1 MTKHCLVSIDVLN
14 AFSPSNNNIN
24 VFREGKEVRSMQTRI
39 KLHMCKLE
47 CKLLHVFVMVI
58 ELLGYKPERAQH

>member
-1 MTKHCLVSIDVLN
+1 MLSSAPSLCEPFMMSMHYDSAD
-14 AFSPSNNNIN
+14 FS
-24 VFREGKEVRSMQTRI
+24 EGKEVRSMQTRI

-47 CKLLHVFVMVI
+47 CKLLHMFVMVI